1 MKPFNKIKTVKVP
14 KTKRINK
21 RNKINK
27 LNNKKQFFTPNRFY
41 VVYGF
46 IIFAIICL
54 IIKMAILQIIE
65 PDKLI
70 AEGNKRSIR
79 YQNMNAPRA
88 MIADR
93 NGRALAVSVPMYDVW
108 ADPKIVVQKGGVNVN
123 DIRWQGLAKTLN
135 IPMSTLEKK
144 LNNPS
149 MRFVYLSRQIT
160 PTVSDYLKQ
169 LKLPGI
175 SFAKTSKR
183 YYPAAEN
190 IAQLVGLTDIDEN
203 GAEQGSEGIEKSFN
217 KWLIGESGQRIV
229 RRDRVGRVIEELE
242 RTESESASDLT
253 LSIDE
258 RLQSLVYSELSQAV
272 EFNKADSGTA
282 VLIDVHTGE
291 ILAMA
296 TSPSYNP
303 NNRSSIDYSLLR
315 NRAVTDAFEPG
326 STVKPLVVMAA
337 LEKNIADLH
346 SIIDTRPFYVNRY
359 EIKDVSYQKALTLA
373 GILEKSSNVGVSKLA
388 LQMQSGDLVEYYSR
402 FGLGQSTKLGLG
414 GEVSGSIAADRT
426 RKWADIERAT
436 FAFGYGLSVTPLQLA
451 RAYATIG
458 SYGIYRPVSILKV
471 TEPVQGKRVV
481 PENIAKTVVQLMEAV
496 AVTGGGTKASVPG
509 YSVGV
514 KTGTAKKLSG
524 GRYVNQYLAYTAGI
538 APATG
543 PKYSLVV
550 VIDNPKAGQYYGGS
564 VSAPVFSRIMGGV
577 LRTMNV
583 QPDRQV
589 DGQMII
595 Y

>member
-1 MKPFNKIKTVKVP
+1 MKPVTKHKKD
-14 KTKRINK
+14 KTKK
-21 RNKINK
+21 ATKINK
-27 LNNKKQFFTPNRFY
+27 LNSKKQFFTPSRFY
-41 VVYGF
+41 IVYTL
-46 IIFAIICL
+46 IIFAIISL
-54 IIKMAILQIIE
+54 IVRMALLQIIE

-79 YQNMNAPRA
+79 HQEMDAPRA
-88 MIADR
+88 MITDR
-93 NGRALAVSVPMYDVW
+93 HGRALAVSVPMFDVW
-108 ADPKIVVQKGGVNVN
+108 ADPKIVVQKGGVKAD

-135 IPMSTLEKK
+135 IPMSTLEQK
-144 LNNPS
+144 LGNAS
-149 MRFVYLSRQIT
+149 MRFVYLSRQVT
-160 PTVSDYLKQ
+160 PTISDYLKK

-190 IAQLVGLTDIDEN
+190 IAQLIGLTDIDEN
-203 GAEQGSEGIEKSFN
+203 GAEKGSEGIEKSFN

-242 RTESESASDLT
+242 RTESETAADLT

-258 RLQSLVYSELSQAV
+258 RLQSLVYTELSQAV

-282 VLIDVHTGE
+282 VLVDVHTGE

-303 NNRSSIDYSLLR
+303 NNRSSLDYNLLR

-337 LEKNIADLH
+337 LEKKIANLNT
-346 SIIDTRPFYVNRY
+346 IIDTRPFYVNRY
-359 EIKDVSYQKALTLA
+359 EIKDVSYQKSLNLA

-388 LQMQSGDLVEYYSR
+388 LQMQQGDLVEFYSR
-402 FGLGQSTKLGLG
+402 FGLGQPTELGLG

-436 FAFGYGLSVTPLQLA
+436 FAFGYGLRVTPLQLA

-458 SYGIYRPVSILKV
+458 SYGIYRPVTILKA
-471 TEPVQGKRVV
+471 TEPVKGKRVV
-481 PENIAKTVVQLMEAV
+481 SEKDAKTVVQLMEAV

-509 YSVGV
+509 YSVAV

-583 QPDRQV
+583 KPDRQI

>member
-1 MKPFNKIKTVKVP
+1 MKPVTKKKAKKVVKTRKVNNMM
-14 KTKRINK
+14 IN
-21 RNKINK
+21 RH
-27 LNNKKQFFTPNRFY
+27 FFSPNRFY
-41 VVYGF
+41 VVYGL
-46 IIFAIICL
+46 IVFAIICL
-54 IIKMAILQIIE
+54 IIRMTILQIIE
-65 PDKLI
+65 PEKLI

-79 YQNMNAPRA
+79 HQDMAAPRA
-88 MIADR
+88 MITDR
-93 NGRALAVSVPMYDVW
+93 NGRALAVSVPMFDVW
-108 ADPKIVVQKGGVNVN
+108 ADPKIVVQKGGVNADDV
-123 DIRWQGLAKTLN
+123 RWQGLAKTLN
-135 IPMSTLEKK
+135 IPMSVLEEK

-160 PTVSDYLKQ
+160 PTISDYLKK
-169 LKLPGI
+169 LKLPGV
-175 SFAKTSKR
+175 SFTKTSKR

-190 IAQLVGLTDIDEN
+190 IAQLVGLTSIDNN
-203 GAEQGSEGIEKSFN
+203 GIERGSEGIEKSFN
-217 KWLIGESGQRIV
+217 KWLVGESGQRIV
-229 RRDRVGRVIEELE
+229 RRDRGGHVIEELK
-242 RTESESASDLT
+242 RTESEIASDLT

-258 RLQSLVYSELSQAV
+258 RLQSLMFREISQAV

-303 NNRSSIDYSLLR
+303 NNRATIDYNLLR

-337 LEKNIADLH
+337 LEKKVANLN
-346 SIIDTRPFYVNRY
+346 SVIDTRPFYVNRY
-359 EIKDVSYQKALTLA
+359 EIKDVSYQKTLNLA

-388 LQMQSGDLVEYYSR
+388 LQMQSSDLVEYYSR
-402 FGLGQSTKLGLG
+402 FGLGQPTGLGLG
-414 GEVSGSIAADRT
+414 GEASGSIAADRT

-458 SYGIYRPVSILKV
+458 SYGIYRPVSIIKV
-471 TEPVQGKRVV
+471 TEPVKGKRVV
-481 PENIAKTVVQLMEAV
+481 PEQIAKTVVHLMEAV

-509 YSVGV
+509 YSVSV

-538 APATG
+538 APASR

-589 DGQMII
+589 DSPVII

>member
-1 MKPFNKIKTVKVP
+1 MKPVTKHKKD
-14 KTKRINK
+14 KTKK
-21 RNKINK
+21 ATKTNK
-27 LNNKKQFFTPNRFY
+27 LNSKKQFFTPSRFY
-41 VVYGF
+41 IVYTL
-46 IIFAIICL
+46 IIFAIISL
-54 IIKMAILQIIE
+54 IVRMALLQIIE

-79 YQNMNAPRA
+79 HQEMDAPRA
-88 MIADR
+88 MITDR
-93 NGRALAVSVPMYDVW
+93 HGRALAVSVPMFDVW
-108 ADPKIVVQKGGVNVN
+108 ADPKIVVQKGGVKAD

-135 IPMSTLEKK
+135 IPMSTLEQK
-144 LNNPS
+144 LGNAS
-149 MRFVYLSRQIT
+149 MRFVYLSRQVT
-160 PTVSDYLKQ
+160 PTISDYLKK

-190 IAQLVGLTDIDEN
+190 IAQLIGLTDIDEN
-203 GAEQGSEGIEKSFN
+203 GAEKGSEGIEKSFN

-242 RTESESASDLT
+242 RTESETAADLT

-258 RLQSLVYSELSQAV
+258 RLQSLVYTELSQAV

-282 VLIDVHTGE
+282 VLVDVHTGE

-303 NNRSSIDYSLLR
+303 NNRSSLDYNLLR

-337 LEKNIADLH
+337 LEKKIANLNT
-346 SIIDTRPFYVNRY
+346 IIDTRPFYVNRY
-359 EIKDVSYQKALTLA
+359 EIKDVSYQKSLNLA

-388 LQMQSGDLVEYYSR
+388 LQMQQGDLVEFYSR
-402 FGLGQSTKLGLG
+402 FGLGQPTELGLG
-414 GEVSGSIAADRT
+414 GEVSGSIAAERT

-436 FAFGYGLSVTPLQLA
+436 FAFGYGLRVTPLQLA

-458 SYGIYRPVSILKV
+458 SYGIYRPVTILKA
-471 TEPVQGKRVV
+471 TEPVKGKRVV
-481 PENIAKTVVQLMEAV
+481 SEKDAKTVVQLMEAV

-509 YSVGV
+509 YSVAV

-583 QPDRQV
+583 KPDRQI

>member
-1 MKPFNKIKTVKVP
+1 MKSVTNNKKDKKV
-14 KTKRINK
+14 TKAI
-21 RNKINK
+21 KINK
-27 LNNKKQFFTPNRFY
+27 ANNKKQFFTPNRFY

-54 IIKMAILQIIE
+54 IVKMAILQIIE

-70 AEGNKRSIR
+70 AEGNKRSLR
-79 YQNMNAPRA
+79 YQDMDAPRA
-88 MIADR
+88 MITDR

-123 DIRWQGLAKTLN
+123 DIRWQGLANTLN
-135 IPMSTLEKK
+135 IPMSTLEQK
-144 LNNPS
+144 LSNPA

-160 PTVSDYLKQ
+160 PTISDYLKK

-190 IAQLVGLTDIDEN
+190 IAQLIGLTDIDEN
-203 GAEQGSEGIEKSFN
+203 GIEKGSEGIEKSFN
-217 KWLIGESGQRIV
+217 KWLIGESGQRVV
-229 RRDRVGRVIEELE
+229 RRDRVGRVIEELK
-242 RTESESASDLT
+242 RTESETASDLA

-303 NNRSSIDYSLLR
+303 NNRSTLDYNLLR

-337 LEKNIADLH
+337 LEKKIADLNT
-346 SIIDTRPFYVNRY
+346 IIDTRPFYVNRY
-359 EIKDVSYQKALTLA
+359 EIKDVSYQKSLNLA

-388 LQMQSGDLVEYYSR
+388 LQMESSDVVEFYSR
-402 FGLGQSTKLGLG
+402 FGLGQPTGLGLG

-458 SYGIYRPVSILKV
+458 SYGIYRPVSIVKV
-471 TEPVQGKRVV
+471 TEPVKGERVV
-481 PENIAKTVVQLMEAV
+481 QEKIAKTVVQLMEAV

-514 KTGTAKKLSG
+514 KTGTAKKLAG

-538 APATG
+538 APATA

-577 LRTMNV
+577 LRTMNIK
-583 QPDRQV
+583 PDRQV

>member
-1 MKPFNKIKTVKVP
+1 MKSVTKHKKN
-14 KTKRINK
+14 KTKKANK
-21 RNKINK
+21 TNK
-27 LNNKKQFFTPNRFY
+27 LIAKKQFFTPNRFY
-41 VVYGF
+41 IVYSL

-54 IIKMAILQIIE
+54 IVRMALLQIIE
-65 PDKLI
+65 PDRLI
-70 AEGNKRSIR
+70 AEGNKRSLR
-79 YQNMNAPRA
+79 HQEMDAPRA
-88 MIADR
+88 MITDR
-93 NGRALAVSVPMYDVW
+93 NGRALAVSVPMFDVW
-108 ADPKIVVQKGGVNVN
+108 ADPKIVVQKGGVKAD

-135 IPMSTLEKK
+135 IPMSTLEQK
-144 LNNPS
+144 LGNPS
-149 MRFVYLSRQIT
+149 MRFVYLSKQVT
-160 PTVSDYLKQ
+160 PTISDYLKK

-203 GAEQGSEGIEKSFN
+203 GTEKGSEGIEKSFN

-242 RTESESASDLT
+242 RTDSEKASDLT

-337 LEKNIADLH
+337 LEKNIANLNT
-346 SIIDTRPFYVNRY
+346 IIDTRPFLVNRY
-359 EIKDVSYQKALTLA
+359 EIKDVSYQKTLNLA

-402 FGLGQSTKLGLG
+402 FGLGQPTGLGLG

-471 TEPVQGKRVV
+471 TERVKGVRVV
-481 PENIAKTVVQLMEAV
+481 PEKVAKTVVQLMEAV
-496 AVTGGGTKASVPG
+496 AITGGGTKASVPG

-583 QPDRQV
+583 KPDRQV

>member
-1 MKPFNKIKTVKVP
+1 MKPI
-14 KTKRINK
+14 TKHKKDRAKN
-21 RNKINK
+21 NKINK
-27 LNNKKQFFTPNRFY
+27 LNSKKQFFTPSRFY
-41 VVYGF
+41 LVYCL

-54 IIKMAILQIIE
+54 MTRMAILQIIE

-70 AEGNKRSIR
+70 AEGNKRSLR
-79 YQNMNAPRA
+79 HQEMDAPRA
-88 MIADR
+88 MITDR
-93 NGRALAVSVPMYDVW
+93 NGRALAVSVPMFDVW
-108 ADPKIVVQKGGVNVN
+108 ADPKIVVQKGGVNPA
-123 DIRWQGLAKTLN
+123 DARWQGLAKVLN
-135 IPMSTLEKK
+135 IPMSILEQK

-149 MRFVYLSRQIT
+149 MRFVYLSKQIT
-160 PTVSDYLKQ
+160 PTISGYLKK
-169 LKLPGI
+169 LKLPGV

-190 IAQLVGLTDIDEN
+190 IAQLIGLTDIDEH
-203 GAEQGSEGIEKSFN
+203 GTEKGSEGIEKSYN

-229 RRDRVGRVIEELE
+229 RRDRRGNVIEELE
-242 RTESESASDLT
+242 RINSETASDLT

-258 RLQSLVYSELSQAV
+258 RLQSLVYSELTQAV

-303 NNRSSIDYSLLR
+303 NNRSLIDYALLR

-337 LEKNIADLH
+337 LEKKIADLNTV
-346 SIIDTRPFYVNRY
+346 IDTKPFYVNRY
-359 EIKDVSYQKALTLA
+359 EIKDVSYQKSLNLA

-388 LQMQSGDLVEYYSR
+388 LQMQPADLVEYYSR
-402 FGLGQSTKLGLG
+402 FGLGQTTGLGLG

-458 SYGIYRPVSILKV
+458 SYGIYRPVSIIKV
-471 TEPVQGKRVV
+471 TKPVQGERVV
-481 PENIAKTVVQLMEAV
+481 PENIAKKVVQLMEAV
-496 AVTGGGTKASVPG
+496 AVTGGGVKASIPG

-514 KTGTAKKLSG
+514 KTGTAKKLSD

-538 APATG
+538 APATA

-564 VSAPVFSRIMGGV
+564 VSAPVFSHIMGGV

-583 QPDRQV
+583 KPDRQV

>member
-1 MKPFNKIKTVKVP
+1 MKPVSKHRKNRIKN
-14 KTKRINK
+14 ING
-21 RNKINK
+21 R
-27 LNNKKQFFTPNRFY
+27 KQVFTPSRFY
-41 VVYGF
+41 IVYGF

-54 IIKMAILQIIE
+54 IVRMALLQIIE

-70 AEGNKRSIR
+70 DEGNKRSIR
-79 YQNMNAPRA
+79 HQEMEAPRA
-88 MIADR
+88 MITDR
-93 NGRALAVSVPMYDVW
+93 NGRALAVSVPMFDVW
-108 ADPKIVVQKGGVNVN
+108 ADPKIVLQKGGVKADDV
-123 DIRWQGLAKTLN
+123 RWQGLSKTLN
-135 IPMSTLEKK
+135 LSMSTLEQK
-144 LNNPS
+144 LSNPS
-149 MRFVYLSRQIT
+149 MRFVYLSKQVT
-160 PTVSDYLKQ
+160 PTISDYLKK

-190 IAQLVGLTDIDEN
+190 IAQLIGLTDIDEN
-203 GAEQGSEGIEKSFN
+203 GTEKGSEGIEKSFN
-217 KWLIGESGQRIV
+217 KWLIGESGQRTV

-242 RTESESASDLT
+242 RTDSEAASDLT

-296 TSPSYNP
+296 TNPSYNP

-337 LEKNIADLH
+337 LEKKIADLNT
-346 SIIDTRPFYVNRY
+346 IVDTRPFLVNRY
-359 EIKDVSYQKALTLA
+359 EIKDVSYQKSLNLA

-388 LQMQSGDLVEYYSR
+388 LQMQPGELVEYYSR
-402 FGLGQSTKLGLG
+402 FGLGQPTGLGLG

-471 TEPVQGKRVV
+471 TEPVKGERVV
-481 PENIAKTVVQLMEAV
+481 QESIAKKVVQLMEAV

-538 APATG
+538 APATA

-550 VIDNPKAGQYYGGS
+550 VIDNPKAGQYYGGA

-583 QPDRQV
+583 KPDRQV

>member
-1 MKPFNKIKTVKVP
+1 MKPATKYKKN
-14 KTKRINK
+14 KTKKVAKTNK
-21 RNKINK
+21 NNR
-27 LNNKKQFFTPNRFY
+27 LNGKRQFFTPNRFY
-41 VVYGF
+41 IIYGL
-46 IIFAIICL
+46 IILAIICL
-54 IIKMAILQIIE
+54 MARMALLQIIE

-70 AEGNKRSIR
+70 AEGNKRSLRHQEID
-79 YQNMNAPRA
+79 APRA
-88 MIADR
+88 MITDR
-93 NGRALAVSVPMYDVW
+93 NGRALAVSVPMFDVW
-108 ADPKIVVQKGGVNVN
+108 ADPKIVVQKGGVKAD
-123 DIRWQGLAKTLN
+123 DIRWQGLAQTLN
-135 IPMSTLEKK
+135 IPMSTLKQK

-149 MRFVYLSRQIT
+149 MRFVYLSKQVT
-160 PTVSDYLKQ
+160 PTISDYLKK

-190 IAQLVGLTDIDEN
+190 IAQLIGLTDIDAN
-203 GAEQGSEGIEKSFN
+203 GAEKGSEGIEKSFN
-217 KWLIGESGQRIV
+217 KWLIGESGQRVV

-242 RTESESASDLT
+242 RTETETASDLI

-272 EFNKADSGTA
+272 QFNKADSGTA
-282 VLIDVHTGE
+282 VLVDVHSGE

-303 NNRSSIDYSLLR
+303 NNRSSIDYNLLR

-337 LEKNIADLH
+337 LEKKIANLNT
-346 SIIDTRPFYVNRY
+346 IIDTRPFYVNRY
-359 EIKDVSYQKALTLA
+359 EIKDVSYQKTLNLA

-388 LQMQSGDLVEYYSR
+388 LQMQQDDLVEFYSR
-402 FGLGQSTKLGLG
+402 FGLGQPTELGLG

-471 TEPVQGKRVV
+471 TEPVKGKRVV
-481 PENIAKTVVQLMEAV
+481 SEKDAKTVVQLMEAV

-538 APATG
+538 APATA

-583 QPDRQV
+583 KPDRQV